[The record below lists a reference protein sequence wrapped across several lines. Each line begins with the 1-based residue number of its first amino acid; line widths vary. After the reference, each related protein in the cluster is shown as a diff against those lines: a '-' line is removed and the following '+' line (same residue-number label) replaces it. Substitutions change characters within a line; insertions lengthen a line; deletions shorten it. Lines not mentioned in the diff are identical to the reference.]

1 MSWGIIFNTNVRIN
15 RLYIKNEKELDEKI
29 KETENLIKSL
39 WSDIDKLVVANPKD
53 ITPNDEEPLFYLS
66 NKVEEL
72 KETIEEKTILLGKLY
87 ILDDC
92 KDDIDWN
99 KINT

>member
-1 MSWGIIFNTNVRIN
+1 MRWGIIFTTTIKVN
-15 RLYIKNEKELDEKI
+15 RLYIRDKIELQEKI
-29 KETENLIKSL
+29 KETEALIK
-39 WSDIDKLVVANPKD
+39 D
-53 ITPNDEEPLFYLS
+53 
-66 NKVEEL
+66 
-72 KETIEEKTILLGKLY
+72 LY

>member
-1 MSWGIIFNTNVRIN
+1 MSWGIIFNTTIKVN
-15 RLYIKNEKELDEKI
+15 RLYIRDKIELQEKI
-29 KETENLIKSL
+29 KETEALIKDL
-39 WSDIDKLVVANPKD
+39 WLDIDRLTVSNPKD
-53 ITPNDEEPLFYLS
+53 ITPNNEEPLFYIS
-66 NKVEEL
+66 SKVEEL

-87 ILDDC
+87 LLDDC